1 MDMFL
6 PKFDIYQGA
15 VSPKRFQNHKNSW
28 FFVKKNC
35 LMSGLKFTLS
45 HVTSFLP
52 DILSG
57 LKKLYS
63 GQYIEKREMF
73 GYRRYI

>member
-1 MDMFL
+1 
-6 PKFDIYQGA
+6 
-15 VSPKRFQNHKNSW
+15 
-28 FFVKKNC
+28 
-35 LMSGLKFTLS
+35 MSGLKFTLS